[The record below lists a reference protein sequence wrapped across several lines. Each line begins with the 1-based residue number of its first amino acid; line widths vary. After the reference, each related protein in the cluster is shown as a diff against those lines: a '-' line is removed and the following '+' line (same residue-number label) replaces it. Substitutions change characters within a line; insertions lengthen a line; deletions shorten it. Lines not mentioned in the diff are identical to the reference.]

1 MWLHLIAKALAVI
14 GPLMAAAG
22 AGLLTYDIMRG
33 PVRWYDQ
40 YFFHR
45 GRLNAMKRLHDS
57 NEALIKSLPPSVYP
71 ADEIERMGSEATQKY
86 QQEVLKQEE
95 VTSQTDLKERERSLK
110 LGLYGIG
117 LVAIGSLFQS
127 IAAILG

>member
-1 MWLHLIAKALAVI
+1 
-14 GPLMAAAG
+14 
-22 AGLLTYDIMRG
+22 
-33 PVRWYDQ
+33 
-40 YFFHR
+40 
-45 GRLNAMKRLHDS
+45 MKRLHDS